1 MDKLIISTDFIVL
14 DMDDERAIK
23 KDLSILLGRPFMMTV
38 KMIIDVQNEKLFM
51 TVLGETVEFQV
62 FDYVKYPL
70 NSLNCFH
77 LDVIDAMVEGEF
89 TKDELEDLLELE
101 RELEEEEKT
110 ERQRLGSA
118 EGEDGAKTYLGV
130 KVKKKQLKAK
140 AKHCRNKPRGPKPNL
155 EERAREEELQLLSM
169 GSVDLISD
177 SKWLRK
183 HLAGHP
189 DDNALDV
196 H

>member
-1 MDKLIISTDFIVL
+1 
-14 DMDDERAIK
+14 MDDERAIK

-51 TVLGETVEFQV
+51 TVLGETVEFQ
-62 FDYVKYPL
+62 
-70 NSLNCFH
+70 
-77 LDVIDAMVEGEF
+77 
-89 TKDELEDLLELE
+89 DELEDLLELE
-101 RELEEEEKT
+101 RELEEEEKI

-118 EGEDGAKTYLGV
+118 EGEDGAKTCLGV

-155 EERAREEELQLLSM
+155 EERAREEELQLLST

-189 DDNALDV
+189 DDNVLDV